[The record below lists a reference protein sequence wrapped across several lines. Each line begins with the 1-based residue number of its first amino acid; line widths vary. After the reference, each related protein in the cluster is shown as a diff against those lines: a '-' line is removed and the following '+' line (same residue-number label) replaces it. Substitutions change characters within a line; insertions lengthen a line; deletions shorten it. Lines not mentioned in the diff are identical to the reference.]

1 MQFLVIT
8 IFKIKN
14 QKSRIDVCLP
24 IRTRHHEQK
33 KNITVAKFLI
43 FGVQVVLSTTCTKYF
58 LQVLCSGSFTS
69 THKSKRG
76 YWHQTANKKK
86 DYRME

>member
-1 MQFLVIT
+1 MFVFLYALGT
-8 IFKIKN
+8 MSKK
-14 QKSRIDVCLP
+14 K
-24 IRTRHHEQK
+24 K
-33 KNITVAKFLI
+33 KNITVAQFLI

-69 THKSKRG
+69 THKSIRG
-76 YWHQTANKKK
+76 YWHQTAKKKK